1 MRSCFLA
8 ALLCASFLAA
18 QSTQAE
24 MIWRRGETADP
35 GSLDPHKATT
45 VVEGN
50 ILSELYEGLVYHDAK
65 GLVQPGVAKSW
76 TVSDD
81 KTVYRFTLRDNA
93 KWSNGEPVTAED
105 FVYAYRRLMDPKTAA
120 PYANILYTL
129 KNAQKINKGE
139 LPPDALGVKAIS
151 PTELEITLEQQ
162 TSYFIEQL
170 AHLTA
175 YPLYGKAIETYG
187 RAFTRPGHL
196 VTNGAFTLKSF
207 LPNDRLVLVKN
218 KQFHDA
224 EHVALDEEIFYP
236 IEDRAAALRRFM
248 AGEIDSYNDVPLDQI
263 AFVRARLG
271 DAFKV
276 SPYLGGYYFAFD
288 VRQPPFSDV
297 RVRQALSM
305 VIDRDFLADRIWGA
319 TMTPGYSFVPPGIAT
334 YGEPET
340 VSWNGMSLYD
350 REDEAKRL
358 LKEAGF
364 GEGGK
369 KLVIDYRYNTSEN
382 HKATAVALAD
392 MWAKV
397 GIETHL
403 INTDAASF
411 YAFMQSKAPFSTMRY
426 SWLADYLDAQ
436 NFLFLAESDNK
447 ALNTPNF
454 SDPKFDALMQQAA
467 QEAEPQRAATLHEAE
482 KILVAQQPYV
492 MLLAYESHNLV
503 SRKLHGWEPNII
515 DHHPGRFVS
524 VEP

>member
-1 MRSCFLA
+1 MRFRLLTI
-8 ALLCASFLAA
+8 LLCASLLAA
-18 QSTQAE
+18 QAAQAQ

-50 ILSELYEGLVYHDAK
+50 ILAELYEGLVFHDAK

-81 KTVYRFTLRDNA
+81 KTIYRFTLRDDA
-93 KWSNGEPVTAED
+93 KWSNGEPVTADD

-139 LPPDALGVKAIS
+139 LPLEALGAKALS
-151 PTELEITLEQQ
+151 ATELEITLEQQ
-162 TSYFIEQL
+162 TPYFIEQL

-175 YPLYGKAIETYG
+175 YPLYRKAIETYG
-187 RAFTRPGHL
+187 RKFTRPEHL
-196 VTNGAFTLKSF
+196 VTNGAFSLKSF

-224 EHVALDEEIFYP
+224 AHVALDEEIFYP

-248 AGEIDSYNDVPLDQI
+248 AGEIDSYDDVPLDQI

-271 DAFKV
+271 DTFKV

-288 VRQPPFSDV
+288 VRHPPFSDV

-305 VIDRDFLADRIWGA
+305 VIDRVFLADRIWGA

-340 VSWNGMSLYD
+340 VAWKNMSLYD
-350 REDEAKRL
+350 REDEAKKL
-358 LKEAGF
+358 LKDAGF

-369 KLVIDYRYNTSEN
+369 KLVVEYRYNTSEN

-392 MWAKV
+392 MWAKIGV
-397 GIETHL
+397 ETHL

-411 YAFMQSKAPFSTMRY
+411 YAFMQSKEPFSIIRY

-436 NFLFLAESDNK
+436 NYLFLAESSNK

-454 SDPKFDALMQQAA
+454 SDAKFDALMQQAA
-467 QEAEPQRAATLHEAE
+467 HEAEPQRAATLHEAE
-482 KILVAQQPYV
+482 KILVAAQPYV

-515 DHHPGRFVS
+515 DHHPGQFVS
-524 VEP
+524 IEP